1 MVIVLEEKD
10 PGSRKDASPSS
21 RVAPEVKPECLSPAA
36 DVHSGTAPS
45 KLCDLGHVTYL
56 PHASV
61 SSFVKWIIT
70 VSTD

>member
-10 PGSRKDASPSS
+10 PGSRKDAIPSS
-21 RVAPEVKPECLSPAA
+21 RVASEVKPEHLSPVA
-36 DVHSGTAPS
+36 DMHSGTVPS

-61 SSFVKWIIT
+61 SSFVKWG
-70 VSTD
+70 